1 MRFCNLNAYRSELR
15 LFLRLC
21 ALPLFLL
28 LSTCGSA
35 PKLPANGSFPVPP
48 PPEYASPANWAA
60 LPTTE
65 DYADLTPGDQ
75 LQDQQANARA
85 DVFFL
90 HPTHYRNTT
99 ESSTDWNA
107 NVYDLEINEAVD
119 DGSIKNQASIFNAA
133 GKIYAPRYRQ
143 ANLKVYYSEGR
154 KMAKRALDIAYD
166 DILRAFDYYLKNHN
180 NGRPIIIA
188 GHSQG
193 TTHAKRLLRDRFDGK
208 PLQQQLVAAY
218 LPGRYASLR

>member
-1 MRFCNLNAYRSELR
+1 M
-15 LFLRLC
+15 
-21 ALPLFLL
+21 
-28 LSTCGSA
+28 
-35 PKLPANGSFPVPP
+35 
-48 PPEYASPANWAA
+48 
-60 LPTTE
+60 
-65 DYADLTPGDQ
+65 
-75 LQDQQANARA
+75 QDQQANARA